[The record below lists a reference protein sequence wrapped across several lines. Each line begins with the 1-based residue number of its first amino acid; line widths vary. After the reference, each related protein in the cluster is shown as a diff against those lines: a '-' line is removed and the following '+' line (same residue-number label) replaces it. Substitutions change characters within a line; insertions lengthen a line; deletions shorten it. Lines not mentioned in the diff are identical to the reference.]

1 MHIDWK
7 TVFLPDV
14 SLLEI
19 VLRASVMYLA
29 LFILLRVILKRQA
42 GTLGISDLLLI
53 TLLSDASQNGMA
65 GDYKSLPDG
74 IVLVATIM
82 FWDFALDWLSYK
94 SARFRR
100 LIEPPPLLLIKDG
113 RLLRR
118 NMRKE
123 LITDDELI
131 AQLRQQG
138 VADVAAVKT
147 ACMESNGQISVITN
161 EGKPHK

>member
-7 TVFLPDV
+7 TVFWPDV

-65 GDYKSLPDG
+65 GEYKSLSDG
-74 IVLVATIM
+74 IVLVGTIM
-82 FWDFALDWLSYK
+82 FWDFVLDWLSYK

-113 RLLRR
+113 HLLRR

-123 LITDDELI
+123 LITDNELM

-138 VADVAAVKT
+138 VSDVAAVKT
-147 ACMESNGQISVITN
+147 ACMESNGQISVIT
-161 EGKPHK
+161 KPETRQ